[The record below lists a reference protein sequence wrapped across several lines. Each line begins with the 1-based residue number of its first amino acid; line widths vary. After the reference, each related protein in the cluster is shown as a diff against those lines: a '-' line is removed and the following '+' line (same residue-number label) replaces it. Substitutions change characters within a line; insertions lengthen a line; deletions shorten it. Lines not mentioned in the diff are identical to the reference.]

1 MAGAKRKRVVTGQ
14 TTVIPLIGHPVSQV
28 KSPGPMNRWFD
39 DQGIDAVVVPL
50 DIRPEKVE
58 VFFEVVRAMEN
69 CAGCSITMPHK
80 QMAFV
85 ASDEVSE
92 RARRAKAVNTIRRTA
107 TGRLIGDMTDGVA
120 FVSALKGKGV
130 DVAGR
135 KVLLVGAGAAG
146 TAIAFELATEKVEAI
161 VVLETDQLRQRGLI
175 SELNRYH
182 PDIVVHA
189 RMPDDFAVD
198 IAINASPL
206 GMDEADPLP
215 YPIDSLGGARIV
227 ADAVTKPAMTP
238 WLKAAQQ
245 NGLLIQTG
253 EEMAVA
259 QLPIQLGY
267 LRLMNQREQ
276 KDAKALLDGRA
287 ALDPEEVHP

>member
-1 MAGAKRKRVVTGQ
+1 VTGQ
-14 TTVIPLIGHPVSQV
+14 TIVIPLVGHPVSQV

-39 DQGIDAVVVPL
+39 DQGIDAVVIPM

-58 VFFEVVRAMEN
+58 AFFEVVRAMEN

-80 QMAFV
+80 QVAFV

-107 TGRLIGDMTDGVA
+107 TGRLIGDMTDGLA
-120 FVSALKGKGV
+120 FVSSLKGKGV

-135 KVLLVGAGAAG
+135 NVLLVGAGAAG
-146 TAIAFELATEKVEAI
+146 TAIAFELATEKAAAI

-175 SELNRYH
+175 SELQRYH
-182 PDIVVHA
+182 PDVVVHP
-189 RMPDDFAVD
+189 RVPEDFHID
-198 IAINASPL
+198 IAINASPV

-215 YPIDSLGGARIV
+215 YPIDSLGGALIV

-238 WLKAAQQ
+238 WLKAAEQS
-245 NGLLIQTG
+245 G
-253 EEMAVA
+253 
-259 QLPIQLGY
+259 LPIQTE
-267 LRLMNQREQ
+267 QR
-276 KDAKALLDGRA
+276 DATTLLADGQAAPGRDGR
-287 ALDPEEVHP
+287 HP